1 MIINIKTIEGSKRQV
16 TLEATQTNAV
26 EWQLSVFDCLQPVD
40 ISELV
45 ISFKIYD
52 IMGALVLDLPI
63 FALTEAQTT
72 ALRASKYRYTLMV
85 GDFTYF
91 FGELIINAI

>member
-1 MIINIKTIEGSKRQV
+1 MIIPIKTIEGSKRQV
-16 TLEATQTNAV
+16 TLEATQTNTV
-26 EWQLSVFDCLQPVD
+26 EWELSVFDCLQPVD
-40 ISELV
+40 ISGLA

-52 IMGALVLDLPI
+52 IFGVLILDLPT

-72 ALRASKYRYTLMV
+72 ALRASKYRYTLTL

-91 FGELIINAI
+91 LGDLIINAI